1 MAPSAEEIT
10 SSDASAS
17 THHQVYH
24 KSDYEV
30 SSSSPQKGNEA
41 GNLHPNIFHPSLVL
55 RNRDESP
62 PDPEEL
68 GLEEEL
74 PGWHGYVEWEKYP
87 ERKQMVK
94 EYMKKFAFPGV
105 SLLFSFSFVVEFFL
119 FALSLVPG
127 ISDSEISK
135 YGAFDRWIAY

>member
-1 MAPSAEEIT
+1 M
-10 SSDASAS
+10 
-17 THHQVYH
+17 
-24 KSDYEV
+24 
-30 SSSSPQKGNEA
+30 
-41 GNLHPNIFHPSLVL
+41 L

-105 SLLFSFSFVVEFFL
+105 SLLFSFSFVVDFFPFSLCLWSPKFQILKYQKAEFL
-119 FALSLVPG
+119 TGGSHIEMDG
-127 ISDSEISK
+127 EGTD
-135 YGAFDRWIAY
+135 